1 MKNNNL
7 GAEWINVATYKNDRT
22 ITPSTYKET
31 TIAIDGNGVK
41 ITPTGLSDNTVHNG
55 LLKVLRDY
63 KHYAQV
69 IVTRVNSEG
78 QEITASFADNEENMY
93 AYREV
98 SHSEFSR
105 IATLPMAIGI
115 RAAVNDQDDGLPTG
129 GAWIGGQSGSADA
142 INPGAGTV
150 SISTYGGVFSD
161 VRSDVNFTNYKPLL
175 TTKSGIELT
184 FVTVGTSTLYGNT
197 KSGVGTYC
205 PKFWKTSS
213 EGNMKIIG
221 PSDINLYTGEIFFI
235 ADMYPDSTDKIE
247 VTYKGRKIK
256 LPTKDNCAIPFEGT
270 GWLDDTGEWK

>member
-7 GAEWINVATYKNDRT
+7 GAEWINVATYKNDGT
-22 ITPSTYKET
+22 ISPSTYKET
-31 TIAIDGNGVK
+31 TIAINGNGVK
-41 ITPTGLSDNTVHNG
+41 ITPTGLSYDTVHNG

-69 IVTRVNSEG
+69 IVKRVNSEG

-115 RAAVNDQDDGLPTG
+115 RAAVNDQGIKWT
-129 GAWIGGQSGSADA
+129 GGQSGSATA

-150 SISTYGGVFSD
+150 SINTYGPGYI
-161 VRSDVNFTNYKPLL
+161 RSDVNFTNYKPLL

-184 FVTVGTSTLYGNT
+184 FVTVGTSSLFGNT
-197 KSGVGTYC
+197 KDVFATYC

-213 EGNMKIIG
+213 EGNMEIIG
-221 PSDINLYTGEIFFI
+221 PSDINLYSGEIFFS

-247 VTYKGRKIK
+247 VTYKGRTIK
-256 LPTKDNCAIPFEGT
+256 LPTKDNCAIPFKDT
-270 GWLDDTGEWK
+270 GWLDNTGEWK